1 MRTFETGATRDQDA
15 NKPDFEGFLSPLVLD
30 RYAEYMHKH
39 RKQVDGTLRDSDN
52 WQKGIPL
59 AAYMKSGWRH
69 FRDWWKEHR
78 GYRTNEGLE
87 EALCALIFNASGY
100 LHEVLRCRI
109 PHDSLGPNAIPPPDY
124 DPQSVAFPKGNDAL
138 QKLAQEAQSWG
149 MYADADTPEKSP
161 LEPTR
166 IATPE
171 ELSSLAKMKAHAAL
185 DIPTLRNA
193 GIGDVTCNPRA
204 AHDAK
209 IAIDMAWDAWRAR
222 TDFGTPAETAYLAS
236 FAPNPH
242 PMMAETLRDEYEK
255 TDRGT
260 GL

>member
-1 MRTFETGATRDQDA
+1 MRTFETGATRDQDE

-39 RKQVDGTLRDSDN
+39 RKQADGTLRDSDN

-59 AAYMKSGWRH
+59 PAYMKSGFRH
-69 FRDWWKEHR
+69 FLDWWKEHR
-78 GYRTNEGLE
+78 GHRTKEGLE

-100 LHEVLRCRI
+100 LHEVLRDRNS
-109 PHDSLGPNAIPPPDY
+109 HDGIGLNIIPPPNY
-124 DPQSVAFPKGNDAL
+124 DPDSVAFSVRDG
-138 QKLAQEAQSWG
+138 LAELAREAQSWG
-149 MYADADTPEKSP
+149 MYASADTPEKSP

-171 ELSSLAKMKAHAAL
+171 EMAAIARMRSGHQRL
-185 DIPTLRNA
+185 DVDALRVS
-193 GIGDVTCNPRA
+193 GIGDVPKTARTIYEE
-204 AHDAK
+204 K
-209 IAIDMAWDAWRAR
+209 IAIDTAWDAWRAR
-222 TDFGTPAETAYLAS
+222 TKIGTPAETAYLAS

-242 PMMAETLRDEYEK
+242 PMMAETLRDEYER
-255 TDRGT
+255 TDGGT